1 MTKTRQK
8 ATTSA
13 VEILHDRYIRGKP
26 KRIKALEEEREK
38 ADIAA
43 RIYELRILRGLTQK
57 QLAELVR
64 TRQSVI
70 SRLEN
75 ADYNRH
81 SLRML
86 YKIAHVLHCRVKVD
100 LVPIDSDYSL
110 ADHFNAQDTSLA

>member
-1 MTKTRQK
+1 MAQGAQKTRD
-8 ATTSA
+8 A
-13 VEILHDRYIRGKP
+13 VQILHEKFVKGKP
-26 KRIKALEEEREK
+26 RRLRRIQKEYEK
-38 ADIAA
+38 AEIAQ
-43 RIYELRILRGLTQK
+43 RIYELRTLRGLTQK

-100 LVPIDSDYSL
+100 LVPIDTDYSL
-110 ADHFNAQDTSLA
+110 ADHSNARDTSLA